1 MRVSCLV
8 SGDSQ
13 LPTNTRRVY
22 MISTWAKFSH
32 MFPGSQ
38 HHFAWFSTPCCASSP
53 SCCLDMSPPIYVL
66 CRIGRHKSAMSC
78 QTGIGSSYKFAA
90 RHPPFVYLTPK
101 PFPPYCRQYCHNMTR
116 TNERPRG
123 TAQDSIFSSNSVAM
137 GSGSVFSDT
146 LRDITNTKL
155 DEVSKRRAEFNKNR
169 SSLLKSTGHL
179 AKDDPVAK
187 LESLSAGVRQCLGI
201 KSDKA
206 GKVIKTDA
214 HPHLSAQLSNLDRFL
229 AQARHD
235 PTVSANLLVDWE
247 QSLRRH
253 LDIQSLKFEYATLY
267 GKLVTEWLAADQR
280 PNTKDGQGKESR
292 DAGSVDAEASAKSKW
307 EAKVFEPAQVDVSRL
322 RTYLD
327 ALFNPSDE
335 GHELQASR
343 QAQRAL
349 QHLRTQVEAFEVEM
363 SRPHQFD
370 LGSIKRVIT
379 SLLGS
384 DTLSNEEREA
394 LKDFSGNDIIL
405 AEICDVLG
413 MRMSALSSWTW
424 GPGVPVEQRRRING
438 TYKIHMH
445 EDLLQALFVQYIGIQ
460 WSMFF
465 RKALSNFRMS
475 APWLP
480 LAGDIPEAEKRRL
493 EHYVSTRRQGRCLQ
507 LARQDLYHRDYFA
520 AKLIRDVDS
529 IPVVVDGEYDADF
542 GPVVKKKK
550 QAAPMKQMAPKPTVG
565 GLFGSSSGHV
575 RALGPAEAYGQ
586 NQLFMQGG
594 SEQSA
599 TCHHEVV
606 EAPKTSMAAKQQLLH
621 VLSTEI
627 AINTKLHGGLTS
639 FHAIFEE
646 WETTLPHETILTILE
661 YFGVSE
667 NSGWLVFFKRF
678 LQAPLKVV
686 QGGEASTN
694 ARTRLRGVPPSR
706 LSDVFSEAVLFCLD
720 FDINQATSGQPL
732 WRCEDDLWFWNKN
745 HETAVTAWKTVM
757 AFTSITGTSIDGG
770 KSGSARISRE
780 ETGGLEG
787 NKGLPDGDIRWGFL
801 VLNSLTGRFEIDQEM
816 VDSHVDDLRN
826 QLEQKKHSVFAL
838 IQTWNTYTAKF
849 LPSNFGK
856 TAHCFSRQHVDDVL
870 CTHRRIQKKI
880 FTGTGTSVERDGF
893 SAASSILDYL
903 RKTVEHR
910 FGVKNIPDGYFWFP
924 TELGGLDLQSPIVSL
939 LQVRDSMPTSHDDL
953 FDEMFE
959 AERVTYHRLKT
970 QFDGRRRGGG
980 ASLFGKSTT
989 SLLPENERD
998 QENFIS
1004 YAELFRYRED
1014 LDIPLDD
1021 KSKDIYEVFQKLLRE
1036 PEQQSVED
1044 DVSSGVLT
1052 ALENRN
1058 AMVPSAPMTWT
1069 NLSPYL
1075 QWILTMYG
1083 PEVLDRFGGLSF
1095 VDHGLLPLGMVR
1107 LVKERRA
1114 TW

>member
-1 MRVSCLV
+1 
-8 SGDSQ
+8 
-13 LPTNTRRVY
+13 
-22 MISTWAKFSH
+22 
-32 MFPGSQ
+32 
-38 HHFAWFSTPCCASSP
+38 
-53 SCCLDMSPPIYVL
+53 MS
-66 CRIGRHKSAMSC
+66 
-78 QTGIGSSYKFAA
+78 
-90 RHPPFVYLTPK
+90 
-101 PFPPYCRQYCHNMTR
+101 
-116 TNERPRG
+116 
-123 TAQDSIFSSNSVAM
+123 
-137 GSGSVFSDT
+137 SGSVFSDT

-155 DEVSKRRAEFNKNR
+155 DEVSKRLAEFNDNK

-179 AKDDPVAK
+179 AEDDPVAK

-201 KSDKA
+201 KADKA

-235 PTVSANLLVDWE
+235 PTVSASLLVDWE

-280 PNTKDGQGKESR
+280 PNTKDDQDKKSR
-292 DAGSVDAEASAKSKW
+292 DAGSVDAGASAKSKW

-327 ALFNPSDE
+327 SLFNPSDE
-335 GHELQASR
+335 DDELQASR
-343 QAQRAL
+343 QKQRAL
-349 QHLRTQVEAFEVEM
+349 RDLRAQVEAFGAEM

-370 LGSIKRVIT
+370 VGSIKRVIT
-379 SLLGS
+379 SLLAS

-405 AEICDVLG
+405 AEICDVLD

-424 GPGVPVEQRRRING
+424 GPGVPIEQRRRING

-465 RKALSNFRMS
+465 RKALTNFRMS
-475 APWLP
+475 AAWIP
-480 LAGDIPEAEKRRL
+480 LAGEIPQAEKRRL
-493 EHYVSTRRQGRCLQ
+493 EHYVNARNQVRCVQ

-529 IPVVVDGEYDADF
+529 IPVAVDGEYDADF
-542 GPVVKKKK
+542 SPVLKKKK
-550 QAAPMKQMAPKPTVG
+550 QAAPKRQLAAKPEVG

-575 RALGPAEAYGQ
+575 RALGPAQA
-586 NQLFMQGG
+586 G

-599 TCHHEVV
+599 TRHHEVV

-621 VLSTEI
+621 ILSTEI

-646 WETTLPHETILTILE
+646 WETTLPHETILTVLE
-661 YFGVSE
+661 YLGVSE
-667 NSGWLVFFKRF
+667 NSGWLGFFKRF
-678 LQAPLKVV
+678 LQTPLKVV

-720 FDINQATSGQPL
+720 FDVNQATSGQPL
-732 WRCEDDLWFWNKN
+732 WRCEDDLWFWNKT

-757 AFTSITGTSIDGG
+757 AFTSITGTSIDEG

-780 ETGGLEG
+780 ETGGLED
-787 NKGLPDGDIRWGFL
+787 NKGLPEGEIRWGFL
-801 VLNSLTGRFEIDQEM
+801 ILNSLTGRFEIDQEM

-838 IQTWNTYTAKF
+838 IQTWNTYIAKF

-870 CTHRRIQKKI
+870 CTHRRIQKRI

-893 SAASSILDYL
+893 AAASSILDYL
-903 RKTVEHR
+903 RKTIEHR
-910 FGVKNIPDGYFWFP
+910 FGVKKIPDGYFWFP

-959 AERVTYHRLKT
+959 AESVAYHRLKAH
-970 QFDGRRRGGG
+970 FNGSKRRGG
-980 ASLFGKSTT
+980 ASLFGNPTT
-989 SLLPENERD
+989 SFPPENERD
-998 QENFIS
+998 QEDFIS
-1004 YAELFRYRED
+1004 YDELFRYRED
-1014 LDIPLDD
+1014 LDIPLLD
-1021 KSKDIYEVFQKLLRE
+1021 KSKDVYEVFQKLLRE
-1036 PEQQSVED
+1036 PEQQSVEG

-1069 NLSPYL
+1069 DLSPYL

-1107 LVKERRA
+1107 VVKERRA
-1114 TW
+1114 IW